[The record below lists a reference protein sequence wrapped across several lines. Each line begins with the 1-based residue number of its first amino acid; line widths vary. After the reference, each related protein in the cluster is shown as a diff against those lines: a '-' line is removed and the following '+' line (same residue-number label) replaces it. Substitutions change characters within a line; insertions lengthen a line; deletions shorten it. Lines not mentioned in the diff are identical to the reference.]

1 MLGLLGGATG
11 GISAASGLGLEGI
24 GALTQGIGDY
34 MQYQNQNGINNA
46 NAAIRADQQQIQT
59 QNFNLMQL
67 QSNRSSLEVLRRTQ
81 QARSQATAAAT
92 NQGAQFGSG
101 LKGGLAQESDEGGIN
116 SLGIAQNLAIGQNV
130 YNLTQAEDVQQN
142 VLAGYQ
148 SKQATGKGIAS
159 LGGGLM
165 QLGGGLATA

>member
-1 MLGLLGGATG
+1 MLGYLGGLTG
-11 GISAASGLGLEGI
+11 GTSAAAGLGTEGL
-24 GALTQGIGDY
+24 GALTQGIGGY
-34 MQYQNQNGINNA
+34 LQYQDQNGINNA

-67 QSNRSSLEVLRRTQ
+67 QSNRSSLQNLRNTQ
-81 QARSQATAAAT
+81 QARAQATSSAT

-101 LKGGLAQESDEGGIN
+101 LQGGLGQEAAQGASN
-116 SLGIAQNLAIGQNV
+116 QLGLAQNLAIGKNV

-142 VLAGYQ
+142 ALAGYQ
-148 SKQATGKGIAS
+148 SKQATAQGIAQ

-165 QLGGGLATA
+165 QLGGGLAGA